1 MKEISESALTEQ
13 EQAFIDVVK
22 AEIVTAQNKF
32 QKDYISATKMDEMI
46 QGAINKAL
54 DNMKN
59 DELDKLN
66 KTLESIGLKIKSME
80 NEKTN
85 HESIQSLF
93 KSAFGRDGLVNDLQ
107 KAYNN
112 NSSLEVFKAVGTVTT
127 GNVTTSSG
135 GDALFD
141 MINADQI
148 NTMRLRNQFI
158 EDFCTVTR
166 TNKPVY
172 TYVDY
177 LPKEGNVRF
186 TGEGGT
192 KTELDLKAEVRTI
205 TPKKAAGW
213 TRLTEESITDVPRLK
228 SEAKVNIFKK
238 YLLMRQNGILF
249 GNGMNNTPVGITTL
263 VPAFNAAT
271 WTGGKKVTPN
281 LYDAI
286 VAAKNQIELA
296 ANYTDDIDYYPNVVF
311 LNPTDYNAILIKQ
324 DDKTYTFSNV
334 NGNKLMN
341 VDGITVVPKKEI
353 PTGKMLIGDFTKL
366 EIINYIDYNVKVGWV
381 NDDFIKNQFVILGE
395 GRFYVLLRELDKKAF
410 VYDDIAIIIAGI
422 SAE

>member
-1 MKEISESALTEQ
+1 MKEISESVLTDK
-13 EQAFIDVVK
+13 EQAFLDVVK
-22 AEIVTAQNKF
+22 TEIVSAQNKF

-46 QGAINKAL
+46 QGTINKAL

-66 KTLESIGLKIKSME
+66 KTLESIGLKIRSIE

-85 HESIQSLF
+85 QESIQSLF

-127 GNVTTSSG
+127 GSVTTSSG

-148 NTMRLRNQFI
+148 NAMRLRNQFI

-177 LPKEGNVRF
+177 LPKEGNVSF
-186 TGEGGT
+186 TGEGGA

-213 TRLTEESITDVPRLK
+213 TRLTEESITDVPRLE
-228 SEAKVNIFKK
+228 SEARVNIFKK
-238 YLLMRQNGILF
+238 YLLRRQNGILF
-249 GNGMNNTPVGITTL
+249 GNGMNNTPVGITAL
-263 VPAFNAAT
+263 APAFNAAT
-271 WTGGKKVTPN
+271 WAGEKKETPN

-286 VAAKNQIELA
+286 IAAKNQIELA

-341 VDGITVVPKKEI
+341 IDGITVVSKKEI
-353 PTGKMLIGDFTKL
+353 PAGKMLVGDFTKL

-410 VYDDIAIIIAGI
+410 IYDDIATIIAGI
-422 SAE
+422 SA